1 MNGMWLVRHGALPPN
16 PDRRIVGNRDIPLS
30 DVGRNQIWRLAR
42 DFMPALAGRLAAVV
56 SSDLGRCR
64 ETTSILLTGNEWAAS
79 PPPVHAEPG
88 LREIDMGLWQGL
100 TRDEIEQ
107 RFPGQYQMRGNDFA
121 RFRPEGGESFTC
133 LQERALEAVERWRRQ
148 YPEGVLL
155 VVAHAGVIRSLLAHY
170 MALPIEEA
178 LNIPQEY
185 GCRTFVPE
193 W

>member
-16 PDRRIVGNRDIPLS
+16 PERRIVGNRDIPLS
-30 DVGRNQIWRLAR
+30 DAGRDQVRRLAH
-42 DFMPALAGRLAAVV
+42 DFMPTLAGRLAAVV

-88 LREIDMGLWQGL
+88 LREIDMGQWQGL
-100 TRDEIEQ
+100 TKDEIER
-107 RFPGQYQMRGNDFA
+107 RFPGQYNRRGENFA
-121 RFRPEGGESFTC
+121 RFCPEGGENFVC
-133 LQERALEAVERWRRQ
+133 LQQRALEAVQRWRRH

-155 VVAHAGVIRSLLAHY
+155 VVAHAGVISSLLAYH
-170 MALPIEEA
+170 MALP
-178 LNIPQEY
+178 LNDVLRIPQHY
-185 GCRTFVPE
+185 ACRAFVPE